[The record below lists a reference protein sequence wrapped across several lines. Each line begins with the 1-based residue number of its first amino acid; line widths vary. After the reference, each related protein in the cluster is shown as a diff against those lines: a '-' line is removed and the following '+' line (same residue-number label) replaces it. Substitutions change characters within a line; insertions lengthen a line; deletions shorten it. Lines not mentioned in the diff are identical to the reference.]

1 MPGRNITMEVYKC
14 KIHKWTAGYNIEMP
28 VQLDETDQAIIK
40 VLEKDGRK
48 SFRQIARETGV
59 STPTVKARFD
69 RLVNIGFL
77 KSVSPV
83 FDFSKIESNFE
94 SSQFANPHPDANDY
108 NKHRIGKNTKIKLVC
123 DLCEGP
129 ISGEAHVFRFADF
142 ERFFCCVQCRAAYKE
157 KYRGRIESLTRRHKI

>member
-1 MPGRNITMEVYKC
+1 
-14 KIHKWTAGYNIEMP
+14 MP
-28 VQLDETDQAIIK
+28 VQLDETDQAIIR
-40 VLEKDGRK
+40 VLQVDGRK

-83 FDFSKIESNFE
+83 FDFSKIESNSE
-94 SSQFANPHPDANDY
+94 SSKFTNPNLDNNDY

-123 DLCEGP
+123 DFCEGP
-129 ISGEAHVFRFADF
+129 ISGEAHIFRFAEF

-157 KYRGRIESLTRRHKI
+157 KYRGRIESLTRRHEI

>member
-1 MPGRNITMEVYKC
+1 
-14 KIHKWTAGYNIEMP
+14 MP
-28 VQLDETDQAIIK
+28 VNLDETDQAIIK

-59 STPTVKARFD
+59 STPTVKARFN

-83 FDFSKIESNFE
+83 FDFSKIEGNFE
-94 SSQFANPHPDANDY
+94 SSKLANPQPYNDDY
-108 NKHRIGKNTKIKLVC
+108 DKHRIGTNTKIKLVC
-123 DLCEGP
+123 DLCKGP
-129 ISGEAHVFRFADF
+129 ISGEAHIFRFAEY

-157 KYRGRIESLTRRHKI
+157 KYRGRIESLTRSYDI

>member
-1 MPGRNITMEVYKC
+1 
-14 KIHKWTAGYNIEMP
+14 MP
-28 VQLDETDQAIIK
+28 VQLDETDQAIIR
-40 VLEKDGRK
+40 VLQVDGRK

-83 FDFSKIESNFE
+83 FDFSKIESNSE
-94 SSQFANPHPDANDY
+94 SSKFSNPHLDNNDY

-123 DLCEGP
+123 DFCEGP
-129 ISGEAHVFRFADF
+129 ISGEAHIFRFAEF

-157 KYRGRIESLTRRHKI
+157 KYRGRIESLTRRHEI

>member
-1 MPGRNITMEVYKC
+1 
-14 KIHKWTAGYNIEMP
+14 MP

-59 STPTVKARFD
+59 STPTVKARFN

-83 FDFSKIESNFE
+83 FDFSKIESNSE
-94 SSQFANPHPDANDY
+94 SSKFANPHPDNNEH
-108 NKHRIGKNTKIKLVC
+108 NKQRIGKNTKIKLVC
-123 DLCEGP
+123 DFCEGP
-129 ISGEAHVFRFADF
+129 ISGEAHIFRFAEF

-157 KYRGRIESLTRRHKI
+157 KYRGRIESLTRRS